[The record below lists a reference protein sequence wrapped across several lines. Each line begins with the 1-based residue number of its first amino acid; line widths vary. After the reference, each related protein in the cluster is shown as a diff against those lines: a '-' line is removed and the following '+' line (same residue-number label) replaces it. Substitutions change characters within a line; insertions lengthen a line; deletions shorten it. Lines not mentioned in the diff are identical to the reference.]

1 MATAGNTV
9 HKIQKFSYTNA
20 NNTTVYNSDLTVQG
34 NLTVVGTQVY
44 AQAETVLIKDNIVT
58 LNAAISQSGTPL
70 FNAGIEV
77 DRGNQPNVSLIWNES
92 SQAWQFTNNG
102 TTYESLGGGSSGV
115 YANGAFLQANGA
127 YAHANAA
134 FVSANNVAPQV
145 QPAFDKANGAYAHAN
160 AAFVSANNVAP
171 QVQPAFDKANAA
183 YAFANTTTA
192 WGTRQAFKATAG
204 QTIFSPGSGYLA
216 GYIDVYYNGLKL
228 YGTEDYTATDG
239 INVTLTNPATVNSI
253 IEIVGFGANVPV
265 ANIYVL
271 NSMASLLNRQT
282 FYANSGQTT
291 YTTTLSYR
299 VGYVDVY
306 YNGIK
311 MNIPEDVTANNGTT
325 INFVTVTPTVNSIIE
340 IVGLTPNVALA
351 NAIPITGGSVSGGLT
366 LAGNV
371 LPSSTNTYYLG
382 SDTQRWH
389 SIFVGPGSVDIGG
402 LKLSNVS
409 GTLSVSSPGS
419 PAVPIAGEDTWVR
432 TQANASFLKANT
444 PSDVANSAAL
454 YANGAFVKANSGV
467 QYDANTSSTGS
478 LAIPIGTTAQR
489 PAAAANGALRY
500 NTSIGRIEGY
510 LYSSGWVGIISD
522 SLTVEYLIIA
532 GGGGGGG
539 ATRGGGGGAGG
550 YISSVQGESSG
561 GGTSAVSTLTLNA
574 GTYTV
579 IVGAGGD
586 SGAYTTGDGGT
597 TQGGTNGSTSSF
609 GGVSAV
615 GGGGGGA
622 TDSSGPG
629 RTPKVGGSG
638 GGGWY
643 GTGGQPGIAGTAG
656 QGFAG
661 GVSGAGAP
669 YGSGGGGAG
678 GVGGNYNGPGGGVGG
693 VGVQSNI
700 TGTSTYRAGG
710 GSSSDYNTNSNWPGG
725 LGGGGIGRNAP
736 GITVGEAPSNG
747 TTNTGGGG
755 GASGNGGS
763 GVVIIRYTGAQRA
776 TGGTVTSAGGY
787 TVHTFTGS
795 SSFVI

>member
-134 FVSANNVAPQV
+134 FVSANNVAPQIE
-145 QPAFDKANGAYAHAN
+145 PAFLKANSAYAHAN

-271 NSMASLLNRQT
+271 NSMASLLNRET
-282 FYANSGQTT
+282 FFATNGQTT
-291 YTTTLSYR
+291 FTPTLSYR

-306 YNGIK
+306 YNGLK

-325 INFVTVTPTVNSIIE
+325 INFIGLTPTTNDVIE

-351 NAIPITGGSVSGGLT
+351 NAIPITGGTISGGLNI
-366 LAGNV
+366 AGNV
-371 LPSSTNTYYLG
+371 LPTSDNTY
-382 SDTQRWH
+382 
-389 SIFVGPGSVDIGG
+389 FCP
-402 LKLSNVS
+402 
-409 GTLSVSSPGS
+409 
-419 PAVPIAGEDTWVR
+419 
-432 TQANASFLKANT
+432 
-444 PSDVANSAAL
+444 
-454 YANGAFVKANSGV
+454 
-467 QYDANTSSTGS
+467 
-478 LAIPIGTTAQR
+478 
-489 PAAAANGALRY
+489 
-500 NTSIGRIEGY
+500 
-510 LYSSGWVGIISD
+510 
-522 SLTVEYLIIA
+522 
-532 GGGGGGG
+532 
-539 ATRGGGGGAGG
+539 
-550 YISSVQGESSG
+550 
-561 GGTSAVSTLTLNA
+561 
-574 GTYTV
+574 
-579 IVGAGGD
+579 
-586 SGAYTTGDGGT
+586 
-597 TQGGTNGSTSSF
+597 
-609 GGVSAV
+609 
-615 GGGGGGA
+615 
-622 TDSSGPG
+622 
-629 RTPKVGGSG
+629 
-638 GGGWY
+638 
-643 GTGGQPGIAGTAG
+643 
-656 QGFAG
+656 
-661 GVSGAGAP
+661 
-669 YGSGGGGAG
+669 
-678 GVGGNYNGPGGGVGG
+678 
-693 VGVQSNI
+693 
-700 TGTSTYRAGG
+700 
-710 GSSSDYNTNSNWPGG
+710 
-725 LGGGGIGRNAP
+725 
-736 GITVGEAPSNG
+736 
-747 TTNTGGGG
+747 
-755 GASGNGGS
+755 
-763 GVVIIRYTGAQRA
+763 
-776 TGGTVTSAGGY
+776 
-787 TVHTFTGS
+787 
-795 SSFVI
+795 